1 MELDFIKLSL
11 GSILLVFIYFVW
23 KAKDE
28 DSIAQQAPTMLTS
41 LGILFTFIGISIALV
56 NFDVDN
62 INNSIPLM
70 LQGLKTAF
78 FSSIAGLSTS
88 ILFKIYKHN
97 LSSSGVKSD
106 DELKASDFLSQM
118 KDLNKNIIDGNKTLK
133 DALVGDGDA
142 SLSTQIGKLRNDFRD
157 FADKVAE
164 DGSQKLIEALE
175 NVIKD
180 FNQKITEQFGENFK
194 QLNEAVGAL
203 LKWQEEYKNQVEV
216 LTQAFK
222 DAQKGIEATSGS
234 LEKIEASTARI
245 PDQMAAME
253 GIFEK
258 TNTRV
263 EELTSGLGSLA
274 ELRVKAEESLPE
286 IHNQIDSIVGD
297 LTKAVNEQLAGMK
310 EYQEQQKE
318 FSEEVGESLRESAKQ
333 TETLINQSIQEV
345 NEKMGEQIGG
355 ALEVMGNQLT
365 AITKELHRAY
375 QSHYQEISKALKK

>member
-1 MELDFIKLSL
+1 MELNFIKISL

>member
-1 MELDFIKLSL
+1 MELDFIKISL

-216 LTQAFK
+216 LTEAFK

-245 PDQMAAME
+245 PDQMATME

-263 EELTSGLGSLA
+263 EELTAGLGSLA

-318 FSEEVGESLRESAKQ
+318 FSEEVGESLREAAKQ

>member
-1 MELDFIKLSL
+1 MELDFIKISL

-318 FSEEVGESLRESAKQ
+318 FSEEVGESLREAAKQ

>member
-1 MELDFIKLSL
+1 MELDFIKISL